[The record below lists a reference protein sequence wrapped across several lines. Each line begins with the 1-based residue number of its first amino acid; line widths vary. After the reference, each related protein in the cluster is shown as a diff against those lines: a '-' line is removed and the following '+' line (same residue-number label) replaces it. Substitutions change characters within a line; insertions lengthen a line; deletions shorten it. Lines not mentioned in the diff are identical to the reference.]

1 MSRGARAKMGVPACD
16 SAQDCMKPFA
26 IACAALLAV
35 GLAGVSPAASGS
47 AQAPAAGDIASRVQ
61 KRYDTI
67 RDFTA
72 TFVHTYEGGVLRRK
86 LTERGVVQVKKPGR
100 MRWEYQSPEKKL
112 FVSDGTQMYLYEV
125 AANQVTVFPVPK
137 GDEAATAV
145 LFLAGKGNVTRDF
158 IVSHADGGTDSA
170 YALRLTPKSPE
181 RDYDWLVLHVD
192 RTTYQIRTL
201 SAADAQGGRSTFEFT
216 NIRENTGLADR
227 TFTFTIPRGAD
238 VVRHDAAR

>member
-1 MSRGARAKMGVPACD
+1 
-16 SAQDCMKPFA
+16 MKPFLL
-26 IACAALLAV
+26 ACAALIAV
-35 GLAGVSPAASGS
+35 APVGVSPGAAQTPAGVSLPPASEV
-47 AQAPAAGDIASRVQ
+47 ASRVQ
-61 KRYDTI
+61 QRYDTI

-72 TFVHTYEGGVLRRK
+72 NFVHIYEGGVLRRK

-112 FVSDGTQMYLYEV
+112 FVSDGTQMYLHEV
-125 AANQVTVFPVPK
+125 APNQVTVFPVPK

-158 IVSHADGGTDSA
+158 TVSHAEGGGDDT

-192 RTTYQIRTL
+192 RASYQIRTL

-227 TFTFTIPRGAD
+227 AFTFTIPRGAD

>member
-1 MSRGARAKMGVPACD
+1 MRILTV
-16 SAQDCMKPFA
+16 
-26 IACAALLAV
+26 CAALLVFAA
-35 GLAGVSPAASGS
+35 AGVETTGDRLGPPQGLPAA
-47 AQAPAAGDIASRVQ
+47 AEIAVRVQ
-61 KRYDTI
+61 TRYDTI

-72 TFVHTYEGGVLRRK
+72 NFVHTYEGGVLRRK

-100 MRWEYQSPEKKL
+100 MRWDYQSPEKKL
-112 FVSDGTQMYLYEV
+112 FVSDGSDMYLHEV

-158 IVSHADGGTDSA
+158 TVSHAEGATDST

-181 RDYDWLVLHVD
+181 RDYDWLVMLVD
-192 RTTYQIRTL
+192 RASYQIRSL
-201 SAADAQGGRSTFEFT
+201 SAADAQGGRSTFEFS

-227 TFTFTIPRGAD
+227 VFTFTIPRGAD
-238 VVRHDAAR
+238 VVRQSSSR

>member
-1 MSRGARAKMGVPACD
+1 
-16 SAQDCMKPFA
+16 MKRIL
-26 IACAALLAV
+26 IACAVLLGAVPAFAPPAV
-35 GLAGVSPAASGS
+35 GF
-47 AQAPAAGDIASRVQ
+47 AQAPAAVGVPPAGEIASRVQ

-72 TFVHTYEGGVLRRK
+72 TFVHAYEGGVLRRK

-100 MRWEYQSPEKKL
+100 MRWDYQSPEKKL
-112 FVSDGTQMYLYEV
+112 FVSDGTRMYLHEV

-158 IVSHADGGTDSA
+158 AVSHEEGGSDAT

-181 RDYDWLVLHVD
+181 RDYDWLVLFVD
-192 RTTYQIRTL
+192 RTTYQIRSL
-201 SAADAQGGRSTFEFT
+201 SAADAQGGRSTFEFS

-227 TFTFTIPRGAD
+227 AFTFTIPRGAD
-238 VVRHDAAR
+238 VVRHDSSR

>member
-1 MSRGARAKMGVPACD
+1 
-16 SAQDCMKPFA
+16 MKPFP

-35 GLAGVSPAASGS
+35 ALAGASPVASGT
-47 AQAPAAGDIASRVQ
+47 AQAPAGAALPAASDIASRVQ

-72 TFVHTYEGGVLRRK
+72 SFVHTYEGGVLRRK

-112 FVSDGTQMYLYEV
+112 FVSDGSQMYLHEV

-158 IVSHADGGTDSA
+158 TVSHAEGGTDST

-227 TFTFTIPRGAD
+227 AFTFTIPRGAD

>member
-1 MSRGARAKMGVPACD
+1 
-16 SAQDCMKPFA
+16 MKKPL
-26 IACAALLAV
+26 IACSALLAV
-35 GLAGVSPAASGS
+35 AIGGVPSTAASA
-47 AQAPAAGDIASRVQ
+47 AQASAGAALPAAGDLASRVQ

-72 TFVHTYEGGVLRRK
+72 NFVHTYEGGVLRRK
-86 LTERGVVQVKKPGR
+86 VVERGVVQIKKPGR

-112 FVSDGTQMYLYEV
+112 FVSDGTQMYLHEV

-158 IVSHADGGTDSA
+158 AVSHEEGGGPGT
-170 YALRLTPKSPE
+170 YALRLTPKAPE

-201 SAADAQGGRSTFEFT
+201 SAADAQGGRSTFAFT
-216 NIRENTGLADR
+216 DIRENTGMADR
-227 TFTFTIPRGAD
+227 AFTFTIPRGAD
-238 VVRHDAAR
+238 VVRHDASR